1 MDIVIPRYLYAIVL
15 TISILYMVLFIW
27 EIRNNLLYFKNVN
40 YEITQN
46 YNKNMIEYINRSSS
60 GHISVDYYN

>member
-1 MDIVIPRYLYAIVL
+1 
-15 TISILYMVLFIW
+15 MVLFIW